1 VNLDLVL
8 EEDGEGM
15 TMDMQFYLIHF
26 QCSAEVISP
35 LTLLAVCTSRTLL
48 CGVISVFKIQFVLL

>member
-1 VNLDLVL
+1 MNLVLVL

-35 LTLLAVCTSRTLL
+35 LTIFAVFDL
-48 CGVISVFKIQFVLL
+48 FVLLGRCFVV